1 MAYNPKVVRPRF
13 GQVSIYNRDKTM
25 EKNLMHF
32 PIDDTQNHPFNIIQ
46 LVVETFGQSTWYTN
60 QSKASKRPQSCSAYN

>member
-25 EKNLMHF
+25 DKKLMYI
-32 PIDDTQNHPFNIIQ
+32 PTKLPLQ
-46 LVVETFGQSTWYTN
+46 
-60 QSKASKRPQSCSAYN
+60 YNTIGGGNV